1 MKNKYIDI
9 ILEYAKNNNISPAMA
24 YKDLVLNDK
33 DKCLQYSEAIEIIYK
48 GNIYVK

>member
-1 MKNKYIDI
+1 
-9 ILEYAKNNNISPAMA
+9 MA
-24 YKDLVLNDK
+24 YKDLVLNNK